1 MHCVLKGAEQMNTE
15 DAYSFL
21 VRFARQR
28 KNRIC
33 AFPPGLVI
41 DLARVHGI
49 ELRDERNWGPVFQQA
64 ARDGVI
70 RPDGLFRR
78 SSSNRSLRPGWIGA

>member
-1 MHCVLKGAEQMNTE
+1 MKPT

-21 VRFARQR
+21 VRFARQK
-28 KNRIC
+28 KNRVC

-41 DLARVHGI
+41 DLARLHGI
-49 ELRDERNWGPVFQQA
+49 EFKDERQWGAVFQQA
-64 ARDGVI
+64 AKDGVI

-78 SSSNRSLRPGWIGA
+78 DSSNGSLRPGWVGC